1 MMDVVFFNERLERF
15 VYSLEKQTTAK
26 VLRTVDLL
34 GEFGNKLGMP
44 HSRKVAARIFELRVR
59 GAQEIRLFYTFHKN
73 TVVLLTGFIKK
84 TNKIPN
90 REMKRALS
98 ELLLIDSI

>member
-1 MMDVVFFNERLERF
+1 MEVIFFNEKLERF

-26 VLRTVDLL
+26 VLRTIELL

-44 HSRKVAARIFELRVR
+44 HSRKVASQIFELRVR
-59 GAQEIRLFYTFHKN
+59 GAQEIRLFYTFQKN
-73 TVVLLTGFIKK
+73 TVILLTGFIKK

-90 REMKRALS
+90 REIKRASDKLS
-98 ELLLIDSI
+98 LIDSI